1 MVNKYRKGA
10 DYERLIVN
18 KARQKGLIAFRSA
31 GSHSPIDVCIIDI
44 NNKLI
49 SFIQCKNTKIP
60 LSQGRIEKLKEENK
74 EIKGE
79 FSVRFQV
86 I

>member
-1 MVNKYRKGA
+1 MKTYRKGA
-10 DYERLIVN
+10 DYERKIV
-18 KARQKGLIAFRSA
+18 KIAREKGLIAFRSA